1 MVQKRKKIKIFF
13 FLFQSKFFKTIKRD
27 KYNILFLHVQK
38 KIKLFCLLENI
49 VHTIEIKSILI
60 YVTSNLLMVESEYKF

>member
-1 MVQKRKKIKIFF
+1 MVQKKKENKDF
-13 FLFQSKFFKTIKRD
+13 FLFQSKYFKTIKRD

-60 YVTSNLLMVESEYKF
+60 YVTSANGLI